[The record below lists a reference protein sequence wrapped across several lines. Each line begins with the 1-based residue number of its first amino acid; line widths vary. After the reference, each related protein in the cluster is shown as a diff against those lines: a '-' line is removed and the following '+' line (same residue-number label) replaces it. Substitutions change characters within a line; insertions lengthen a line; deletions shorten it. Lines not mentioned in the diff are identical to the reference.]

1 MTYSDT
7 IGVMDSG
14 VGGLTVLSELV
25 KVLPSSKY
33 IYFGDTANLPYGCK
47 TKEEILFFN
56 RNILNFFLTLGV
68 KDIAIACNTTSA
80 LTYED
85 LKKEFTP
92 RGLRI
97 FPLIH
102 SAAYDAALGLKDGDC
117 ICVLATSATAKSG
130 KYAAEIQKINPGIKV
145 VEIPCPGFVEIVENR
160 RYDAKESYLAVEEKM
175 KIVLENNAKRIIL
188 GCTHYPYLL
197 NLLSK
202 FAPRDIFFNP
212 AHSLAKAVA
221 SVVKNTETAGDVDF
235 YVTNN
240 PDEFKRSAKMFFE
253 INKEVQLV
261 KMPVFS
267 QV

>member
-33 IYFGDTANLPYGCK
+33 IYLGDTKNLPYGSK
-47 TKEEILFFN
+47 TKDEILFFN

-92 RGLRI
+92 KGLRI
-97 FPLIH
+97 FPLIQ
-102 SAAYDAALGLKDGDC
+102 SAAYAAAQGLEAGDC
-117 ICVLATSATAKSG
+117 ICVLSTVATPKSG
-130 KYAAEIQKINPGIKV
+130 KYANETHKANACLKV
-145 VEIPCPGFVEIVENR
+145 CEIPCPGFVEIVENR
-160 RYDAKESYLAVEEKM
+160 LYDTQESKKLIEEKM
-175 KIVLENNAKRIIL
+175 GSVLENGAKRVIL

-197 NLLSK
+197 DMFSK
-202 FAPRDIFFNP
+202 YVPREIFFNP
-212 AHSLAKAVA
+212 AGSLAKSICAVI
-221 SVVKNTETAGDVDF
+221 KNTDDIGDIDF
-235 YVTNN
+235 YVTGD
-240 PDEFKRSAKMFFE
+240 PCEFKKSAKLFFD
-253 INKEVQLV
+253 IKKEVKKVEMPQFNLV
-261 KMPVFS
+261 
-267 QV
+267 